1 MGLTL
6 DCFTPSELVDL
17 HSGLIPGRTNRTEA
31 DAHVRACSSCRDAYR
46 RLAATAVTHLQGW
59 LNQELVLD
67 HCPERAM
74 LAAYAQGSADAVE
87 KELVESHVEECAD
100 CATELATRSQ
110 TLLQRMSDLTE
121 RWAGAIQ
128 EQIALAIESVRP
140 PQLCWGF
147 AETKDAAPVQVIE
160 FIGSAARVQVWSE
173 NDVARLLLEHPDW
186 PAGTL
191 VELMASDPSGGSI
204 WRRFV
209 VLREGMSMAV
219 SEVCLDGVD
228 LTGSVMAIRAVDPA
242 ALADSDADQLIQ
254 GVLAAERD
262 DPVSLDGWVEVG
274 RRIQLVR
281 GHTGLQRVANVIL
294 ETCTA

>member
-17 HSGLIPGRTNRTEA
+17 HSGLIPGRTNRQQA
-31 DAHVRACSSCRDAYR
+31 DAHVRNCSSCRDAYR

-59 LNQELVLD
+59 LNEELILD

-87 KELVESHVEECAD
+87 RELVESHVEECAD
-100 CATELATRSQ
+100 CAAELATRSQ
-110 TLLQRMSDLTE
+110 TLLQRMSDLTS

-128 EQIALAIESVRP
+128 EQIALAIESVKP

-147 AETKDAAPVQVIE
+147 AEKKDAAPVQIIE
-160 FIGSAARVQVWSE
+160 FNGSAARVQIWSE

-191 VELMASDPSGGSI
+191 AELTASDPSGGSI
-204 WRRFV
+204 WQRFV
-209 VLREGMSMAV
+209 MLREGMSMAV
-219 SEVCLDGVD
+219 SEVRLGGAD

-242 ALADSDADQLIQ
+242 ALADSDAELLIA
-254 GVLAAERD
+254 GVRAAERD
-262 DPVSLDGWVEVG
+262 DPVSLEHWVEVG
-274 RRIQLVR
+274 RRIELAR
-281 GHTGLQRVANVIL
+281 GDAGLQRVANVIQ
-294 ETCTA
+294 EICAA